1 MSKADEI
8 YNSLVRKINTEG
20 ISDFNLAVRPKY
32 ADGSPAHTKGIFG
45 VQVEFEEG
53 VVPLLTSKHVAVKTA
68 IKEMMLFW
76 VKQTVKEKDFKD
88 SNVKVWDEWF
98 EKDGTLGRSYAYQFE
113 SHRHHERSIVKVKPI
128 RKKKHGSLEDVVVG
142 EKVEVNKECNDP
154 IVGQEYTNSQGRKFT
169 VIDVYKGD
177 KSKHNLL
184 MAKVQFHST
193 NNIVEAY
200 KSHVIKGKVMDNFA
214 RTYCGVGYMGNYTS
228 VKNYSKD
235 EIVYLK
241 KLWRGIITR
250 CYYPK
255 QGSYVNYGNKGVFV
269 DERWHSFENFLRDV
283 RYLPNFF
290 IARDKGFKGFEL
302 DKDYYSSNCYS
313 KDTCV
318 WLTKKEN
325 QEYKNCKPFKLYKDG
340 EYVGTYLSVKQ
351 VGEQFGFHSSNLTR
365 VLNGEKKDV
374 KGFTAE
380 YIVDDDY
387 VYRYELSRNQ
397 VVELLNNIKNN
408 PSSRRLMT
416 SFWNY
421 ADVDKKALQE
431 CAWSTQWNVRGDK
444 LDLILI
450 QRSGDIGLG
459 VPFNWFQYW
468 VLQKMVAH
476 VTGLKQGR
484 FIHQL
489 GNVHYYDRHEQ
500 TLLNQI
506 NLPSFSPPEITI
518 NEKVKDFFDF
528 TPEDITIEGYK
539 HGPTLNMEVAI

>member
-1 MSKADEI
+1 M
-8 YNSLVRKINTEG
+8 
-20 ISDFNLAVRPKY
+20 
-32 ADGSPAHTKGIFG
+32 
-45 VQVEFEEG
+45 
-53 VVPLLTSKHVAVKTA
+53 
-68 IKEMMLFW
+68 
-76 VKQTVKEKDFKD
+76 
-88 SNVKVWDEWF
+88 
-98 EKDGTLGRSYAYQFE
+98 
-113 SHRHHERSIVKVKPI
+113 
-128 RKKKHGSLEDVVVG
+128 
-142 EKVEVNKECNDP
+142 
-154 IVGQEYTNSQGRKFT
+154 GQEYTNSQGRKFT

-177 KSKHNLL
+177 KSKHNLF

-228 VKNYSKD
+228 VKNFSKD

-325 QEYKNCKPFKLYKDG
+325 QEYRNCKPFKLYKDG
-340 EYVGTYLSVKQ
+340 EYVGTYLSAKQ
-351 VGEQFGFHSSNLTR
+351 VGEQFGFHGSNLTR
-365 VLNGEKKDV
+365 VLNGDKKDV

-380 YIVDDDY
+380 YIVDDAY

-397 VVELLNNIKNN
+397 VVELLNNIKKNN
-408 PSSRRLMT
+408 PSRM
-416 SFWNY
+416 
-421 ADVDKKALQE
+421 
-431 CAWSTQWNVRGDK
+431 G
-444 LDLILI
+444 
-450 QRSGDIGLG
+450 
-459 VPFNWFQYW
+459 
-468 VLQKMVAH
+468 
-476 VTGLKQGR
+476 
-484 FIHQL
+484 
-489 GNVHYYDRHEQ
+489 
-500 TLLNQI
+500 
-506 NLPSFSPPEITI
+506 
-518 NEKVKDFFDF
+518 
-528 TPEDITIEGYK
+528 
-539 HGPTLNMEVAI
+539 